1 MHIIQ
6 TLLRA
11 RLAQVNDAV
20 ILKVMIKLVLTEPFL
35 AAFVC
40 HAPSAASAV
49 SQATFSGA
57 SAPPLQL
64 HA

>member
-20 ILKVMIKLVLTEPFL
+20 ILKAMIELVLTEPFL
-35 AAFVC
+35 AAFV
-40 HAPSAASAV
+40 S
-49 SQATFSGA
+49 
-57 SAPPLQL
+57 
-64 HA
+64 

>member
-20 ILKVMIKLVLTEPFL
+20 ILKVMIELVLTEPFL
-35 AAFVC
+35 AA
-40 HAPSAASAV
+40 SV
-49 SQATFSGA
+49 S
-57 SAPPLQL
+57 
-64 HA
+64 